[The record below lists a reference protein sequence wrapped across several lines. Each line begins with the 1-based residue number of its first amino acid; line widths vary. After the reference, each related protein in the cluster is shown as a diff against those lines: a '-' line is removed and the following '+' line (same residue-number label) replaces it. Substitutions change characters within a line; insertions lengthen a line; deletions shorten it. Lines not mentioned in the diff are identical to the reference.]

1 MHQQIDVVYENG
13 VLRPLGP
20 LPYPLKEHQHLTVTL
35 EGTNGGH
42 DWLADAD
49 PSISLD
55 AVRRALAHIPGTLAQ
70 RVGED
75 RDER

>member
-1 MHQQIDVVYENG
+1 MHQRIEVVYENG

-20 LPYPLKEHQHLTVTL
+20 LPYPLEEHQHLTVTL
-35 EGTNGGH
+35 EAPNGGR
-42 DWLADAD
+42 DWLADAG

-55 AVRRALAHIPGTLAQ
+55 AVRRALANIPGTLAQ
-70 RVGED
+70 LVDEE